1 MRTTPRAYHHGDLGR
16 ALLDAAQAIVAESGV
31 DAVTMSA
38 VAKRSGVSSGAPYR
52 HFKDRT
58 ELLQA
63 LSERAQ
69 ENLAERTLAAIADA
83 PTPLEGFRRSG
94 VAYVRFAIDE
104 PALFTVLSRGEFT
117 VRDSDGPRNPADV
130 RFAAALGEL
139 LSRGDPRAPLDPS
152 DPVIQELAARC
163 MMHGLAH
170 FVVGGMLDLVGAS
183 KQQGERI
190 AEALTRSLGP
200 PAMVEGD

>member
-1 MRTTPRAYHHGDLGR
+1 MGTSSRAYHHGDLGR

-58 ELLQA
+58 ELLRA

-69 ENLAERTLAAIADA
+69 ENLAERTLAAIAEA

-104 PALFTVLSRGEFT
+104 PALFSVLSRGEFT

-130 RFAAALGEL
+130 RFTAALGEL
-139 LSRGDPRAPLDPS
+139 LSRGDPQAPLDPR
-152 DPVIQELAARC
+152 DPVVQELAARC

-170 FVVGGMLDLVGAS
+170 FVVGGVLEVVGAS
-183 KQQGERI
+183 KGQGERI

-200 PAMVEGD
+200 PSMVEEA

>member
-1 MRTTPRAYHHGDLGR
+1 MQSSSRAYHHGDLGR

-52 HFKDRT
+52 HFKDRF
-58 ELLQA
+58 ELLRA

-69 ENLAERTLAAIADA
+69 ERLAERTLAAVAGA
-83 PTPLEGFRRSG
+83 PTAIEGFRRSG

-104 PALFTVLSRGEFT
+104 PALFTVLSRGELT

-130 RFAAALGEL
+130 RFTAALAEL
-139 LSRGDPRAPLDPS
+139 LGGDPQAPLDPR

-170 FVVGGMLDLVGAS
+170 FVVDGMLDVVGVA
-183 KQQGERI
+183 KEQGERI

-200 PAMVEGD
+200 PTMIDEG